1 MQIYNYKNL
10 LIIKISYVLLFLI
23 ASVFVFFETKI
34 GLHLEIN
41 SYHSGFFDLFF
52 KYLTHLGDGIMFG
65 ALVVIFFFI
74 NKKASL
80 VFAITGIAT
89 LLVTHFFKRIVF
101 KGVPRPVE
109 LIGKDNLHLV
119 EGVKMA
125 HWNSFPSGH
134 TIAAFAI
141 ATILIY
147 RTRNFYLQFLYFGL
161 AVLAG
166 FSRVYLSQHFVED
179 ILAGSALGIF
189 TALVSMKVID
199 LFNKKRV

>member
-1 MQIYNYKNL
+1 MRIYNYKNL
-10 LIIKISYVLLFLI
+10 LIIKVCYVLLFLV
-23 ASVFVFFETKI
+23 AFVFVFFETKT

-65 ALVVIFFFI
+65 VLVVIFFFI

-80 VFAITGIAT
+80 VFAITGITT

-125 HWNSFPSGH
+125 HWHSFPSGH

-189 TALVSMKVID
+189 TALVSMKIIE